1 MTSRIE
7 DRKLKNKAILFDE
20 FSNIFEKLAQESR
33 LGVPIIV
40 EGKRDAEAL
49 RKLGVRG
56 EIVLIKSI
64 RGLRRSFE
72 ERSIRRVILLP
83 DLDEEGERLLKLV
96 KQSLEGVVKEIDVSY
111 WKKLKIF
118 KKLGFTQVET
128 MHLLLERIRPRRSP
142 I

>member
-20 FSNIFEKLAQESR
+20 FSNIFEKLAQEAR